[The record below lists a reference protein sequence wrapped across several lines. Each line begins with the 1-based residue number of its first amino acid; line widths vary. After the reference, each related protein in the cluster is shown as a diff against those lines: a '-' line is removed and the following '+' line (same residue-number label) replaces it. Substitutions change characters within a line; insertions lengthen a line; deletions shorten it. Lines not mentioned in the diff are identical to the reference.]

1 MKTVYVSD
9 LDGTLFNSD
18 KKITNFT
25 ADIINRFINQGG
37 LFAIATARMAYGCD
51 QKLVALNLNIPCIVM
66 NGACI
71 YSFNEKKYVDVKII
85 DTEKVMEIEGILDE
99 EECNAF
105 MYSYEKNALSIFYKT
120 EADSNDVQYLSR
132 RAQEE
137 CREIKRVDSFT
148 RTAKNRQV
156 VYFALTGNK
165 NKIQHVYNKAS
176 RVAGIESV
184 MYLNI
189 YNGLYCLEIFDSK
202 ANKAHALKNL
212 KQLLK
217 PDEVVAFGSKLS
229 DIGMMKAADFC
240 FAPENAV
247 TEVKRIANR
256 IIESCDNDGV
266 AKYLKQKYEL

>member
-9 LDGTLFNSD
+9 LDGTLFNSE
-18 KKITNFT
+18 KRITKFT
-25 ADIINRFINQGG
+25 ADIINKFIDQGG
-37 LFAIATARMAYGCD
+37 LFAISTARMAYGCD

-71 YSFNEKKYVDVKII
+71 YSFNEKKYIDVKTIG
-85 DTEKVMEIEGILDE
+85 TEKVKEIEAILDE
-99 EECNAF
+99 EDCNAF
-105 MYSYEKNALSIFYKT
+105 MYTYDKNALSIYYKT
-120 EADSNDVQYLSR
+120 EAESKDVQYLSR

-137 CREIKRVDSFT
+137 CREIKKVDSFA

-165 NKIQHVYNKAS
+165 SKIQHVYNRVS
-176 RVAGIESV
+176 RVQAIESV

-189 YNGLYCLEIFDSK
+189 YNGRHCLEIFDAK
-202 ANKAHALKNL
+202 ANKAHALMNL
-212 KQLLK
+212 RQMLK
-217 PDEVVAFGSKLS
+217 PDEIVAFGNKPS
-229 DIGMMKAADFC
+229 DIEMMKAADFC

-247 TEVKRIANR
+247 NEVKRIANR